1 MWKICSHA
9 EISTSDVRTNNYYIA
24 DYYFSG
30 RGGADTH
37 SKSFRFSTK
46 NS

>member
-1 MWKICSHA
+1 MGKICSHT
-9 EISTSDVRTNNYYIA
+9 EITTSDVRTNNYYIP

-30 RGGADTH
+30 RGGPDKH
-37 SKSFRFSTK
+37 STSFRFSTK